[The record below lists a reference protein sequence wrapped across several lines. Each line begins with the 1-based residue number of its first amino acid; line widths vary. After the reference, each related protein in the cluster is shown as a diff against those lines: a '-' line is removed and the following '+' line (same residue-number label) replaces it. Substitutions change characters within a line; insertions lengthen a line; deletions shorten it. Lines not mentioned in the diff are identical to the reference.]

1 MIDINDYN
9 WYARDTQDIE
19 SILNTDIE
27 NGLTEDEAKKR
38 VGQFG
43 YNELE
48 EEKKRS
54 LFKIFLSQFND
65 FMIWI
70 LIAAALISGIVLR
83 ELTDAIVILV
93 ILIANAILGFI
104 QEFRAEKALSA
115 LKELASAT
123 TLAIRDGVENNINSK
138 LLVPGDLIKLSTGNL
153 VPADCRIINEVN
165 LQANESIITGESLPV
180 DKFSKIIHQDN
191 LPLETRT
198 DMLFGGTTI
207 VRGRC
212 KAVVVGTGKN
222 SEIGRIASLVQKKE
236 EPTPLQIELKTVG
249 KKIGIICLAVS
260 LAVLISGIL
269 KGNSIAEMFMVAVAL
284 AVASIPEGLPAIV
297 TVSLA
302 LGVQRMSKSNAIV
315 RRLSSVETL
324 GRVSVICT
332 DKTGTLTQNKMVIKK
347 IYAGVE

>member
-1 MIDINDYN
+1 MIDINENN
-9 WYARDTQDIE
+9 WYKKNIQE
-19 SILNTDIE
+19 VKSILNTDIE

-38 VGQFG
+38 IGQFG

-54 LFKIFLSQFND
+54 PFKIFLSQFND
-65 FMIWI
+65 FMIWV

-93 ILIANAILGFI
+93 ILIINAVLGFI
-104 QEFRAEKALSA
+104 QEFRAEKALNA

-123 TLAIRDGVENNINSK
+123 TLAIRDGIENKINSK
-138 LLVPGDLIKLSTGNL
+138 LLVPGDLIKLSTGDL
-153 VPADCRIINEVN
+153 VPADCRIINEVS

-191 LPLETRT
+191 IPLENRT

-212 KAVVVGTGKN
+212 KAIIISTGKN

-236 EPTPLQIELKTVG
+236 EPTPLQIELKQLV
-249 KKIGIICLAVS
+249 K
-260 LAVLISGIL
+260 
-269 KGNSIAEMFMVAVAL
+269 
-284 AVASIPEGLPAIV
+284 
-297 TVSLA
+297 
-302 LGVQRMSKSNAIV
+302 
-315 RRLSSVETL
+315 RLE
-324 GRVSVICT
+324 
-332 DKTGTLTQNKMVIKK
+332 
-347 IYAGVE
+347 